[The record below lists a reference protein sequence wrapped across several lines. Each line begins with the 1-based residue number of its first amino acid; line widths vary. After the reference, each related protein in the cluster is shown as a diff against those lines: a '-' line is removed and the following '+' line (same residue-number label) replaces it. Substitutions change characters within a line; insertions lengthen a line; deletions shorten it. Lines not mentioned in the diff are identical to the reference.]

1 MAVGDVV
8 SQITSIAGGGNLDY
22 QPAAGVE
29 VMITHVGSNLT
40 VEGLPA
46 VAVLLY
52 NGTQGS
58 EIVHYVSSGA
68 TPSLFT
74 NVKQDVR
81 PLKLFINNTNYLRI
95 TNLDSDTAANISF
108 CGIQTK

>member
-29 VMITHVGSNLT
+29 VMVTHVGSSIT

-46 VAVLLY
+46 VSVKLY
-52 NGTQGS
+52 NGTIGS
-58 EIVHYVSSGA
+58 NIVDYTTSAASPA
-68 TPSLFT
+68 LFT

-95 TNLDSDTAANISF
+95 TNVDADTAANISF